1 MANED
6 LLIRKRSAIKAKLT
20 NFCNHV
26 NVLMSCDSLSSLQR
40 IELEGR
46 LRKFDALYDDFDN
59 LQLEIEVLSDKPD
72 EAYGERAKFEERYH
86 AVAAQARS
94 LLISADAGVDGGSV
108 AGSADKNTGASFRHN
123 FVRLPKINL
132 PTFDGSYQC
141 WLEYRDTYLSL
152 IHSSSAIDDIS
163 KFHYLRASLT
173 GDAQQVIKNID
184 FKSEHYQLAWNLLCE
199 RYDNSRL
206 LVKNHVQTL
215 FNTPAILKESC
226 VALRQF
232 VDNINKQIRALKSLN
247 EPTDQWSTLVVI
259 MMSSRLDKVTNRD
272 WEEYSNTLPKF
283 PTLSEFCSFVSKRAD
298 LLETV
303 EHSKSTNKEDSS
315 TNSYTVNTNNSKK
328 NYNIT
333 KPKPNTNK
341 EFNNCPLCKNNHFM
355 FVCDDFRKLSV
366 ENRLAKVKELN
377 VCFNCLRPGHSS
389 KRCKLSHCKY
399 CNRKHNTLLHV
410 EQSNSTVQ
418 DPMPSSVALPS
429 LLTDDVSGGA
439 QLQNG
444 TSESVVMSSDT
455 AATTR
460 SVLLSTAL
468 VTVVSTRGEKFDA
481 RILLDNGSTAN
492 FITETLCH
500 KLGLPRRNV
509 NSTISGESYE
519 MAKRRFLSLE
529 RRFLRDPSFKERY
542 VAFMEE
548 YERLGHMTENTT
560 SRKPH
565 SGDGIEY
572 FLPHHGVIRE
582 SSSTTKLR
590 AVFDASAA
598 TTSGVS
604 FNQIQMVG
612 PTIQEDLLSILLRFR
627 QYKYVISGD
636 IARMYRAVA
645 VTPSQRPLQQIIF
658 RTDPKLPLKT
668 YCLNTVTYGT
678 ASAPY
683 LATKCLVSLANV
695 ATSPTVK
702 SSIERDFYID
712 DYLSGGNSVSGVVE
726 MVKEVISVLASANF
740 HIRKWQSNSSSI
752 LDQVCDSSTVVD
764 CLRLSE
770 DKNAS
775 SKTLGLRWMC
785 EADYLAFSISI
796 DDKKQVSKRQILSV
810 ISQIFD
816 PLGLVG
822 PCVVEAKIVM
832 QKLWLDKC
840 DWDEQVPESIYHFWS
855 NFVNTLPCLNNLR
868 IPRWV
873 VCDNAILHEIHVF
886 TDASERA
893 FGCCVYLRSV
903 NMEGA
908 VKVQLIASKNRVAP
922 IKPTTIPRLELCGAL
937 LGARLCAKV
946 QSSITL
952 PITRCQFWCD
962 STIVLS
968 WLAMSPNVLK
978 PFVRNRVNEIQE
990 STAGHTWSYVPSR
1003 VNPADLV
1010 SRGLKADLISEC
1022 SLWWSGPEFLLND
1035 ETHWPA
1041 MPNKTMKQDLPEVI
1055 TSNFTDHSFL
1065 TDTQKHAQHTNTNTS
1080 IIHTLLHKY
1089 SNINRLQRVVA
1100 YILRFYNNVKN
1111 KIKDKNPLSIKE
1123 LQDSLNFIL
1132 RQAQMEMF
1140 SKEYDILKAG
1150 KTLPRKNRL
1159 ICLSPF
1165 VDEDGLIR
1173 VGGRL
1178 DNSPYDYNIK
1188 HPILLCCK
1196 HHITKLIFHKYHH
1209 DLLHAGPQLLIASI
1223 RQMYWPLGGR
1233 NLSKSV
1239 VKHCIKCFKFK
1250 CQNVQPVMGQLP
1262 VNRTQLEFP
1271 FLNSSVDYAGPILI
1285 ADRRGRGCKLVKAYL
1300 CIFVCLAVKAVHIEL
1315 VTDLTKEG
1323 YMAALNRFVARRGKP
1338 KSILSDNGTNFV
1350 GTCNELQQFLKQ
1362 SNISYEV
1369 AQRGIEF
1376 TFAPPYSPHFNGIAE
1391 AAVRS
1396 TKHHLKR
1403 LLQLTHFTYE
1413 EMVTCLTQIEAVLN
1427 SRPLTPLSSDPLD
1440 FTVLTPSHFL
1450 IGRSLMAV
1458 PHPQVSDVNIGRLE
1472 RYHRVEHIKQHFW
1485 KRFHLE
1491 YISLLQQKTKWTSS
1505 TGQLA
1510 EGTLVLIKERGQPP
1524 MLWPLGRVTK
1534 VFPGSDGITRVAELK
1549 TRKGT
1554 ILRSFNNICPLPLD

>member
-46 LRKFDALYDDFDN
+46 LRKFDALYDEFDN

-303 EHSKSTNKEDSS
+303 EHSKSTNKEDGS

-328 NYNIT
+328 NYNTT

-418 DPMPSSVALPS
+418 DPMPSSVALPT

-481 RILLDNGSTAN
+481 RILLDN
-492 FITETLCH
+492 
-500 KLGLPRRNV
+500 
-509 NSTISGESYE
+509 
-519 MAKRRFLSLE
+519 
-529 RRFLRDPSFKERY
+529 
-542 VAFMEE
+542 
-548 YERLGHMTENTT
+548 
-560 SRKPH
+560 
-565 SGDGIEY
+565 
-572 FLPHHGVIRE
+572 
-582 SSSTTKLR
+582 
-590 AVFDASAA
+590 
-598 TTSGVS
+598 
-604 FNQIQMVG
+604 
-612 PTIQEDLLSILLRFR
+612 
-627 QYKYVISGD
+627 
-636 IARMYRAVA
+636 
-645 VTPSQRPLQQIIF
+645 
-658 RTDPKLPLKT
+658 
-668 YCLNTVTYGT
+668 
-678 ASAPY
+678 
-683 LATKCLVSLANV
+683 
-695 ATSPTVK
+695 
-702 SSIERDFYID
+702 
-712 DYLSGGNSVSGVVE
+712 
-726 MVKEVISVLASANF
+726 
-740 HIRKWQSNSSSI
+740 
-752 LDQVCDSSTVVD
+752 
-764 CLRLSE
+764 
-770 DKNAS
+770 
-775 SKTLGLRWMC
+775 
-785 EADYLAFSISI
+785 
-796 DDKKQVSKRQILSV
+796 
-810 ISQIFD
+810 
-816 PLGLVG
+816 
-822 PCVVEAKIVM
+822 
-832 QKLWLDKC
+832 
-840 DWDEQVPESIYHFWS
+840 
-855 NFVNTLPCLNNLR
+855 
-868 IPRWV
+868 
-873 VCDNAILHEIHVF
+873 
-886 TDASERA
+886 DASERA

-908 VKVQLIASKNRVAP
+908 VKVQLLASKNRVAP

-1003 VNPADLV
+1003 FNPADLV

-1041 MPNKTMKQDLPEVI
+1041 MPNKAMKQDLPEVI

-1065 TDTQKHAQHTNTNTS
+1065 TDTQKHAQHTNTS
-1080 IIHTLLHKY
+1080 LIHTLLHKY

-1196 HHITKLIFHKYHH
+1196 HHITKLIFHEYHY

-1223 RQMYWPLGGR
+1223 RQVYWPLGGR

-1250 CQNVQPVMGQLP
+1250 CQNIQPVMGQLP

-1285 ADRRGRGCKLVKAYL
+1285 ADRKGRGCKLVKAYL

-1323 YMAALNRFVARRGKP
+1323 YMAALSRFVARRGKP

-1350 GTCNELQQFLKQ
+1350 GTCNELQQFLQQ

-1450 IGRSLMAV
+1450 IGRSLIAV

-1485 KRFHLE
+1485 NRFHLE

>member
-46 LRKFDALYDDFDN
+46 LRKFDALYDEFDN

-108 AGSADKNTGASFRHN
+108 AGSADKSTGASFRHN

-303 EHSKSTNKEDSS
+303 EHNKSINKEDSS

-410 EQSNSTVQ
+410 EQSNSAVQ

-481 RILLDNGSTAN
+481 RILLDNG
-492 FITETLCH
+492 
-500 KLGLPRRNV
+500 
-509 NSTISGESYE
+509 ESYE

-565 SGDGIEY
+565 S
-572 FLPHHGVIRE
+572 
-582 SSSTTKLR
+582 
-590 AVFDASAA
+590 
-598 TTSGVS
+598 
-604 FNQIQMVG
+604 
-612 PTIQEDLLSILLRFR
+612 
-627 QYKYVISGD
+627 
-636 IARMYRAVA
+636 
-645 VTPSQRPLQQIIF
+645 
-658 RTDPKLPLKT
+658 
-668 YCLNTVTYGT
+668 
-678 ASAPY
+678 
-683 LATKCLVSLANV
+683 
-695 ATSPTVK
+695 
-702 SSIERDFYID
+702 
-712 DYLSGGNSVSGVVE
+712 
-726 MVKEVISVLASANF
+726 
-740 HIRKWQSNSSSI
+740 
-752 LDQVCDSSTVVD
+752 
-764 CLRLSE
+764 
-770 DKNAS
+770 
-775 SKTLGLRWMC
+775 
-785 EADYLAFSISI
+785 
-796 DDKKQVSKRQILSV
+796 
-810 ISQIFD
+810 
-816 PLGLVG
+816 
-822 PCVVEAKIVM
+822 
-832 QKLWLDKC
+832 
-840 DWDEQVPESIYHFWS
+840 
-855 NFVNTLPCLNNLR
+855 
-868 IPRWV
+868 
-873 VCDNAILHEIHVF
+873 
-886 TDASERA
+886 DASERA

-908 VKVQLIASKNRVAP
+908 VKVQLLASKNRVAP

-946 QSSITL
+946 
-952 PITRCQFWCD
+952 
-962 STIVLS
+962 
-968 WLAMSPNVLK
+968 
-978 PFVRNRVNEIQE
+978 
-990 STAGHTWSYVPSR
+990 
-1003 VNPADLV
+1003 
-1010 SRGLKADLISEC
+1010 
-1022 SLWWSGPEFLLND
+1022 
-1035 ETHWPA
+1035 
-1041 MPNKTMKQDLPEVI
+1041 
-1055 TSNFTDHSFL
+1055 
-1065 TDTQKHAQHTNTNTS
+1065 
-1080 IIHTLLHKY
+1080 
-1089 SNINRLQRVVA
+1089 
-1100 YILRFYNNVKN
+1100 
-1111 KIKDKNPLSIKE
+1111 
-1123 LQDSLNFIL
+1123 
-1132 RQAQMEMF
+1132 
-1140 SKEYDILKAG
+1140 
-1150 KTLPRKNRL
+1150 
-1159 ICLSPF
+1159 
-1165 VDEDGLIR
+1165 
-1173 VGGRL
+1173 
-1178 DNSPYDYNIK
+1178 
-1188 HPILLCCK
+1188 
-1196 HHITKLIFHKYHH
+1196 
-1209 DLLHAGPQLLIASI
+1209 
-1223 RQMYWPLGGR
+1223 
-1233 NLSKSV
+1233 
-1239 VKHCIKCFKFK
+1239 
-1250 CQNVQPVMGQLP
+1250 
-1262 VNRTQLEFP
+1262 
-1271 FLNSSVDYAGPILI
+1271 
-1285 ADRRGRGCKLVKAYL
+1285 
-1300 CIFVCLAVKAVHIEL
+1300 
-1315 VTDLTKEG
+1315 
-1323 YMAALNRFVARRGKP
+1323 
-1338 KSILSDNGTNFV
+1338 
-1350 GTCNELQQFLKQ
+1350 
-1362 SNISYEV
+1362 
-1369 AQRGIEF
+1369 
-1376 TFAPPYSPHFNGIAE
+1376 
-1391 AAVRS
+1391 
-1396 TKHHLKR
+1396 
-1403 LLQLTHFTYE
+1403 
-1413 EMVTCLTQIEAVLN
+1413 
-1427 SRPLTPLSSDPLD
+1427 
-1440 FTVLTPSHFL
+1440 
-1450 IGRSLMAV
+1450 
-1458 PHPQVSDVNIGRLE
+1458 SDVNIGRLE

-1485 KRFHLE
+1485 NRFHLE

>member
-108 AGSADKNTGASFRHN
+108 AGSADKNT
-123 FVRLPKINL
+123 
-132 PTFDGSYQC
+132 
-141 WLEYRDTYLSL
+141 
-152 IHSSSAIDDIS
+152 
-163 KFHYLRASLT
+163 
-173 GDAQQVIKNID
+173 
-184 FKSEHYQLAWNLLCE
+184 
-199 RYDNSRL
+199 
-206 LVKNHVQTL
+206 
-215 FNTPAILKESC
+215 
-226 VALRQF
+226 
-232 VDNINKQIRALKSLN
+232 
-247 EPTDQWSTLVVI
+247 
-259 MMSSRLDKVTNRD
+259 
-272 WEEYSNTLPKF
+272 
-283 PTLSEFCSFVSKRAD
+283 
-298 LLETV
+298 
-303 EHSKSTNKEDSS
+303 
-315 TNSYTVNTNNSKK
+315 
-328 NYNIT
+328 
-333 KPKPNTNK
+333 
-341 EFNNCPLCKNNHFM
+341 
-355 FVCDDFRKLSV
+355 
-366 ENRLAKVKELN
+366 
-377 VCFNCLRPGHSS
+377 
-389 KRCKLSHCKY
+389 
-399 CNRKHNTLLHV
+399 
-410 EQSNSTVQ
+410 
-418 DPMPSSVALPS
+418 
-429 LLTDDVSGGA
+429 
-439 QLQNG
+439 
-444 TSESVVMSSDT
+444 
-455 AATTR
+455 
-460 SVLLSTAL
+460 AL

-509 NSTISGESYE
+509 NSTISGINKQTSNSTQSCRFTIQARNGGYRETITSFILPEITKILPAKAVDIGNINIPADIQLADPSFHIPSVIDILVGAEVFWNVLGSSSINLGRNKPKLHATKLGWIVSGPVPLRNISNNQAHFCNVSMEELNNNLNRFWEIDSVPSKHALSQEERACEESFRRNTVRDSEGRFVVTIPLKDNPVILGESYE

>member
-108 AGSADKNTGASFRHN
+108 AGSADKNT
-123 FVRLPKINL
+123 
-132 PTFDGSYQC
+132 
-141 WLEYRDTYLSL
+141 
-152 IHSSSAIDDIS
+152 
-163 KFHYLRASLT
+163 
-173 GDAQQVIKNID
+173 
-184 FKSEHYQLAWNLLCE
+184 
-199 RYDNSRL
+199 
-206 LVKNHVQTL
+206 
-215 FNTPAILKESC
+215 
-226 VALRQF
+226 
-232 VDNINKQIRALKSLN
+232 
-247 EPTDQWSTLVVI
+247 
-259 MMSSRLDKVTNRD
+259 
-272 WEEYSNTLPKF
+272 
-283 PTLSEFCSFVSKRAD
+283 
-298 LLETV
+298 
-303 EHSKSTNKEDSS
+303 
-315 TNSYTVNTNNSKK
+315 
-328 NYNIT
+328 
-333 KPKPNTNK
+333 
-341 EFNNCPLCKNNHFM
+341 
-355 FVCDDFRKLSV
+355 
-366 ENRLAKVKELN
+366 
-377 VCFNCLRPGHSS
+377 
-389 KRCKLSHCKY
+389 
-399 CNRKHNTLLHV
+399 
-410 EQSNSTVQ
+410 
-418 DPMPSSVALPS
+418 
-429 LLTDDVSGGA
+429 
-439 QLQNG
+439 
-444 TSESVVMSSDT
+444 
-455 AATTR
+455 
-460 SVLLSTAL
+460 AL

-509 NSTISGESYE
+509 NSTISGINKQTSNSTQSCRFTIQARNGGYRETITSFILPEITKILPAKAVDIGNINIPADIQLADPSFHIPSVIDILVGAEVFWNVLGSSSINLGRNKPKLHATKLGWIVSGPVPLRNISNNQAHFCNVSMEELNNNLNRFWEIDSVPSKHALSQEERACEESFRRNTVRDSEGRFVVTIPLKDNPVILGESYE

-908 VKVQLIASKNRVAP
+908 VKVQLLASKNRVAP

-1196 HHITKLIFHKYHH
+1196 HHITKLIFHKYHY

-1285 ADRRGRGCKLVKAYL
+1285 ADRKGRGCKLVKAYL

-1350 GTCNELQQFLKQ
+1350 GTCNELQQLLKQ

>member
-46 LRKFDALYDDFDN
+46 LRKFDALYDEFDN

-108 AGSADKNTGASFRHN
+108 AGSADK
-123 FVRLPKINL
+123 
-132 PTFDGSYQC
+132 
-141 WLEYRDTYLSL
+141 
-152 IHSSSAIDDIS
+152 
-163 KFHYLRASLT
+163 
-173 GDAQQVIKNID
+173 
-184 FKSEHYQLAWNLLCE
+184 
-199 RYDNSRL
+199 
-206 LVKNHVQTL
+206 
-215 FNTPAILKESC
+215 
-226 VALRQF
+226 
-232 VDNINKQIRALKSLN
+232 
-247 EPTDQWSTLVVI
+247 
-259 MMSSRLDKVTNRD
+259 
-272 WEEYSNTLPKF
+272 
-283 PTLSEFCSFVSKRAD
+283 
-298 LLETV
+298 
-303 EHSKSTNKEDSS
+303 
-315 TNSYTVNTNNSKK
+315 
-328 NYNIT
+328 
-333 KPKPNTNK
+333 
-341 EFNNCPLCKNNHFM
+341 
-355 FVCDDFRKLSV
+355 
-366 ENRLAKVKELN
+366 
-377 VCFNCLRPGHSS
+377 
-389 KRCKLSHCKY
+389 
-399 CNRKHNTLLHV
+399 
-410 EQSNSTVQ
+410 
-418 DPMPSSVALPS
+418 
-429 LLTDDVSGGA
+429 
-439 QLQNG
+439 
-444 TSESVVMSSDT
+444 
-455 AATTR
+455 
-460 SVLLSTAL
+460 STAL

-548 YERLGHMTENTT
+548 YERLGHMTENPT

-565 SGDGIEY
+565 SGDDIEY

-775 SKTLGLRWMC
+775 SKTLGLRWVC

-840 DWDEQVPESIYHFWS
+840 DWDEQVPESICHFWS
-855 NFVNTLPCLNNLR
+855 NFVNTLPSLNNLR

-893 FGCCVYLRSV
+893 FGCCVYLR
-903 NMEGA
+903 
-908 VKVQLIASKNRVAP
+908 
-922 IKPTTIPRLELCGAL
+922 
-937 LGARLCAKV
+937 
-946 QSSITL
+946 
-952 PITRCQFWCD
+952 
-962 STIVLS
+962 
-968 WLAMSPNVLK
+968 
-978 PFVRNRVNEIQE
+978 
-990 STAGHTWSYVPSR
+990 
-1003 VNPADLV
+1003 
-1010 SRGLKADLISEC
+1010 
-1022 SLWWSGPEFLLND
+1022 
-1035 ETHWPA
+1035 
-1041 MPNKTMKQDLPEVI
+1041 
-1055 TSNFTDHSFL
+1055 
-1065 TDTQKHAQHTNTNTS
+1065 
-1080 IIHTLLHKY
+1080 
-1089 SNINRLQRVVA
+1089 
-1100 YILRFYNNVKN
+1100 
-1111 KIKDKNPLSIKE
+1111 
-1123 LQDSLNFIL
+1123 
-1132 RQAQMEMF
+1132 
-1140 SKEYDILKAG
+1140 
-1150 KTLPRKNRL
+1150 
-1159 ICLSPF
+1159 
-1165 VDEDGLIR
+1165 
-1173 VGGRL
+1173 
-1178 DNSPYDYNIK
+1178 
-1188 HPILLCCK
+1188 
-1196 HHITKLIFHKYHH
+1196 
-1209 DLLHAGPQLLIASI
+1209 
-1223 RQMYWPLGGR
+1223 
-1233 NLSKSV
+1233 
-1239 VKHCIKCFKFK
+1239 
-1250 CQNVQPVMGQLP
+1250 
-1262 VNRTQLEFP
+1262 
-1271 FLNSSVDYAGPILI
+1271 
-1285 ADRRGRGCKLVKAYL
+1285 
-1300 CIFVCLAVKAVHIEL
+1300 
-1315 VTDLTKEG
+1315 
-1323 YMAALNRFVARRGKP
+1323 
-1338 KSILSDNGTNFV
+1338 
-1350 GTCNELQQFLKQ
+1350 
-1362 SNISYEV
+1362 
-1369 AQRGIEF
+1369 
-1376 TFAPPYSPHFNGIAE
+1376 
-1391 AAVRS
+1391 
-1396 TKHHLKR
+1396 
-1403 LLQLTHFTYE
+1403 
-1413 EMVTCLTQIEAVLN
+1413 
-1427 SRPLTPLSSDPLD
+1427 
-1440 FTVLTPSHFL
+1440 
-1450 IGRSLMAV
+1450 
-1458 PHPQVSDVNIGRLE
+1458 
-1472 RYHRVEHIKQHFW
+1472 
-1485 KRFHLE
+1485 
-1491 YISLLQQKTKWTSS
+1491 
-1505 TGQLA
+1505 
-1510 EGTLVLIKERGQPP
+1510 
-1524 MLWPLGRVTK
+1524 
-1534 VFPGSDGITRVAELK
+1534 
-1549 TRKGT
+1549 
-1554 ILRSFNNICPLPLD
+1554 

>member
-46 LRKFDALYDDFDN
+46 LRKFDALYDEFDN

-303 EHSKSTNKEDSS
+303 EHSKSTNKEDGS

-328 NYNIT
+328 NYNTT

-418 DPMPSSVALPS
+418 DPMPSSVALPT

-565 SGDGIEY
+565 S
-572 FLPHHGVIRE
+572 
-582 SSSTTKLR
+582 
-590 AVFDASAA
+590 
-598 TTSGVS
+598 
-604 FNQIQMVG
+604 
-612 PTIQEDLLSILLRFR
+612 
-627 QYKYVISGD
+627 
-636 IARMYRAVA
+636 
-645 VTPSQRPLQQIIF
+645 
-658 RTDPKLPLKT
+658 
-668 YCLNTVTYGT
+668 
-678 ASAPY
+678 
-683 LATKCLVSLANV
+683 
-695 ATSPTVK
+695 
-702 SSIERDFYID
+702 
-712 DYLSGGNSVSGVVE
+712 
-726 MVKEVISVLASANF
+726 
-740 HIRKWQSNSSSI
+740 
-752 LDQVCDSSTVVD
+752 
-764 CLRLSE
+764 
-770 DKNAS
+770 
-775 SKTLGLRWMC
+775 
-785 EADYLAFSISI
+785 
-796 DDKKQVSKRQILSV
+796 
-810 ISQIFD
+810 
-816 PLGLVG
+816 
-822 PCVVEAKIVM
+822 
-832 QKLWLDKC
+832 
-840 DWDEQVPESIYHFWS
+840 
-855 NFVNTLPCLNNLR
+855 
-868 IPRWV
+868 
-873 VCDNAILHEIHVF
+873 
-886 TDASERA
+886 DASERA

-908 VKVQLIASKNRVAP
+908 VKVQLLASKNRVAP

-1003 VNPADLV
+1003 FNPADLV

-1041 MPNKTMKQDLPEVI
+1041 MPNKAMKQDLPEVI

-1065 TDTQKHAQHTNTNTS
+1065 TDTQKHAQHTNTS
-1080 IIHTLLHKY
+1080 LIHTLLHKY

-1196 HHITKLIFHKYHH
+1196 HHITKLIFHEYHY

-1223 RQMYWPLGGR
+1223 RQVYWPLGGR

-1250 CQNVQPVMGQLP
+1250 CQNIQPVMGQLP

-1285 ADRRGRGCKLVKAYL
+1285 ADRKGRGCKLVKAYL

-1323 YMAALNRFVARRGKP
+1323 YMAALSRFVARRGKP

-1350 GTCNELQQFLKQ
+1350 GTCNELQQFLQQ

-1450 IGRSLMAV
+1450 IGRSLIAV

-1485 KRFHLE
+1485 NRFHLE

>member
-509 NSTISGESYE
+509 NSTISGINKQTSNSTQSCRFTIQARNGGYRETITSFILPEITKILPAKAVDIGNINIPADIQLADPSFHIPSVIDILVGAEVFWNVLGSSSINLGRNKPKLHATKLGWIVSGPVPLRNISNNQAHFCNVSMEELNNNLNRFWEIDSVPSKHALSQEERACEESFRRNTVRDSEGRFVVTIPLKDNPVILGESYE

-946 QSSITL
+946 
-952 PITRCQFWCD
+952 
-962 STIVLS
+962 
-968 WLAMSPNVLK
+968 
-978 PFVRNRVNEIQE
+978 
-990 STAGHTWSYVPSR
+990 
-1003 VNPADLV
+1003 
-1010 SRGLKADLISEC
+1010 
-1022 SLWWSGPEFLLND
+1022 
-1035 ETHWPA
+1035 
-1041 MPNKTMKQDLPEVI
+1041 
-1055 TSNFTDHSFL
+1055 
-1065 TDTQKHAQHTNTNTS
+1065 
-1080 IIHTLLHKY
+1080 
-1089 SNINRLQRVVA
+1089 
-1100 YILRFYNNVKN
+1100 
-1111 KIKDKNPLSIKE
+1111 
-1123 LQDSLNFIL
+1123 
-1132 RQAQMEMF
+1132 
-1140 SKEYDILKAG
+1140 
-1150 KTLPRKNRL
+1150 
-1159 ICLSPF
+1159 
-1165 VDEDGLIR
+1165 
-1173 VGGRL
+1173 
-1178 DNSPYDYNIK
+1178 
-1188 HPILLCCK
+1188 
-1196 HHITKLIFHKYHH
+1196 
-1209 DLLHAGPQLLIASI
+1209 
-1223 RQMYWPLGGR
+1223 
-1233 NLSKSV
+1233 
-1239 VKHCIKCFKFK
+1239 
-1250 CQNVQPVMGQLP
+1250 
-1262 VNRTQLEFP
+1262 
-1271 FLNSSVDYAGPILI
+1271 
-1285 ADRRGRGCKLVKAYL
+1285 
-1300 CIFVCLAVKAVHIEL
+1300 
-1315 VTDLTKEG
+1315 
-1323 YMAALNRFVARRGKP
+1323 
-1338 KSILSDNGTNFV
+1338 
-1350 GTCNELQQFLKQ
+1350 
-1362 SNISYEV
+1362 
-1369 AQRGIEF
+1369 
-1376 TFAPPYSPHFNGIAE
+1376 
-1391 AAVRS
+1391 
-1396 TKHHLKR
+1396 
-1403 LLQLTHFTYE
+1403 
-1413 EMVTCLTQIEAVLN
+1413 
-1427 SRPLTPLSSDPLD
+1427 
-1440 FTVLTPSHFL
+1440 
-1450 IGRSLMAV
+1450 
-1458 PHPQVSDVNIGRLE
+1458 SDVNIGRLE

>member
-509 NSTISGESYE
+509 NSTIS
-519 MAKRRFLSLE
+519 
-529 RRFLRDPSFKERY
+529 
-542 VAFMEE
+542 
-548 YERLGHMTENTT
+548 
-560 SRKPH
+560 
-565 SGDGIEY
+565 
-572 FLPHHGVIRE
+572 
-582 SSSTTKLR
+582 
-590 AVFDASAA
+590 
-598 TTSGVS
+598 
-604 FNQIQMVG
+604 
-612 PTIQEDLLSILLRFR
+612 
-627 QYKYVISGD
+627 
-636 IARMYRAVA
+636 
-645 VTPSQRPLQQIIF
+645 
-658 RTDPKLPLKT
+658 
-668 YCLNTVTYGT
+668 
-678 ASAPY
+678 
-683 LATKCLVSLANV
+683 
-695 ATSPTVK
+695 
-702 SSIERDFYID
+702 
-712 DYLSGGNSVSGVVE
+712 
-726 MVKEVISVLASANF
+726 
-740 HIRKWQSNSSSI
+740 
-752 LDQVCDSSTVVD
+752 
-764 CLRLSE
+764 
-770 DKNAS
+770 
-775 SKTLGLRWMC
+775 
-785 EADYLAFSISI
+785 
-796 DDKKQVSKRQILSV
+796 
-810 ISQIFD
+810 
-816 PLGLVG
+816 
-822 PCVVEAKIVM
+822 
-832 QKLWLDKC
+832 
-840 DWDEQVPESIYHFWS
+840 
-855 NFVNTLPCLNNLR
+855 
-868 IPRWV
+868 
-873 VCDNAILHEIHVF
+873 
-886 TDASERA
+886 DASERA

>member
-46 LRKFDALYDDFDN
+46 LRKFDALYDEFDN

-303 EHSKSTNKEDSS
+303 EHSKSTNKEDGS

-328 NYNIT
+328 NYNTT

-418 DPMPSSVALPS
+418 DPMPSSVALPT

-509 NSTISGESYE
+509 NSTIS
-519 MAKRRFLSLE
+519 
-529 RRFLRDPSFKERY
+529 
-542 VAFMEE
+542 
-548 YERLGHMTENTT
+548 
-560 SRKPH
+560 
-565 SGDGIEY
+565 
-572 FLPHHGVIRE
+572 
-582 SSSTTKLR
+582 
-590 AVFDASAA
+590 
-598 TTSGVS
+598 
-604 FNQIQMVG
+604 
-612 PTIQEDLLSILLRFR
+612 
-627 QYKYVISGD
+627 
-636 IARMYRAVA
+636 
-645 VTPSQRPLQQIIF
+645 
-658 RTDPKLPLKT
+658 
-668 YCLNTVTYGT
+668 
-678 ASAPY
+678 
-683 LATKCLVSLANV
+683 
-695 ATSPTVK
+695 
-702 SSIERDFYID
+702 
-712 DYLSGGNSVSGVVE
+712 
-726 MVKEVISVLASANF
+726 
-740 HIRKWQSNSSSI
+740 
-752 LDQVCDSSTVVD
+752 
-764 CLRLSE
+764 
-770 DKNAS
+770 
-775 SKTLGLRWMC
+775 
-785 EADYLAFSISI
+785 
-796 DDKKQVSKRQILSV
+796 
-810 ISQIFD
+810 
-816 PLGLVG
+816 
-822 PCVVEAKIVM
+822 
-832 QKLWLDKC
+832 
-840 DWDEQVPESIYHFWS
+840 
-855 NFVNTLPCLNNLR
+855 
-868 IPRWV
+868 
-873 VCDNAILHEIHVF
+873 
-886 TDASERA
+886 DASERA

-908 VKVQLIASKNRVAP
+908 VKVQLLASKNRVAP

-1003 VNPADLV
+1003 FNPADLV

-1041 MPNKTMKQDLPEVI
+1041 MPNKAMKQDLPEVI

-1065 TDTQKHAQHTNTNTS
+1065 TDTQKHAQHTNTS
-1080 IIHTLLHKY
+1080 LIHTLLHKY

-1196 HHITKLIFHKYHH
+1196 HHITKLIFHEYHY

-1223 RQMYWPLGGR
+1223 RQVYWPLGGR

-1250 CQNVQPVMGQLP
+1250 CQNIQPVMGQLP

-1285 ADRRGRGCKLVKAYL
+1285 ADRKGRGCKLVKAYL

-1323 YMAALNRFVARRGKP
+1323 YMAALSRFVARRGKP

-1350 GTCNELQQFLKQ
+1350 GTCNELQQFLQQ

-1450 IGRSLMAV
+1450 IGRSLIAV

-1485 KRFHLE
+1485 NRFHLE